1 MLFQEHTNLTRKK
14 KYLAKGHRNSSG
26 EILML
31 QLHGLRLLNEG
42 INFLQNKQMAA
53 LTSLLA
59 DLLDGLDSKHELG
72 QQKPLH
78 SDS

>member
-1 MLFQEHTNLTRKK
+1 
-14 KYLAKGHRNSSG
+14 
-26 EILML
+26 ML

-59 DLLDGLDSKHELG
+59 DLLDGLDSKHEVG
-72 QQKPLH
+72 QQKPLQFLRLLNNFNRFIH
-78 SDS
+78 KI

>member
-1 MLFQEHTNLTRKK
+1 
-14 KYLAKGHRNSSG
+14 
-26 EILML
+26 ML

>member
-1 MLFQEHTNLTRKK
+1 
-14 KYLAKGHRNSSG
+14 
-26 EILML
+26 
-31 QLHGLRLLNEG
+31 
-42 INFLQNKQMAA
+42 MAA

-78 SDS
+78 SD